1 MSSYLYEKFFGK
13 YRILAPIDYNTNDF
27 PRNDKGDIDTE
38 DFYIPCRTGAEISH
52 YGGKTLDVL
61 IPSITRGRRL
71 IKLCKENGIN
81 ISSIREGDSEV
92 SFRFNMNDMDFIA
105 EYLQARTQGKNI
117 RPFSTKNLPESDY
130 IIPKENLDKYKEI
143 VSVVPKDNILVI
155 SQITKDFMEKKLQK
169 KYKRIDVPTDMKRKK
184 MSRQTKEYIHCIGEW
199 DNFLDYM
206 EKEIKN
212 RLEINNGSKN

>member
-1 MSSYLYEKFFGK
+1 M
-13 YRILAPIDYNTNDF
+13 
-27 PRNDKGDIDTE
+27 
-38 DFYIPCRTGAEISH
+38 
-52 YGGKTLDVL
+52 
-61 IPSITRGRRL
+61 

-143 VSVVPKDNILVI
+143 VSVVPKEDILI
-155 SQITKDFMEKKLQK
+155 LSQITKDFMEKKLQK

-184 MSRQTKEYIHCIGEW
+184 MSRQTKEYIHSMGEW
-199 DNFLDYM
+199 NNFLDYM
-206 EKEIKN
+206 EKEINN